1 MRRPPVAS
9 RPGNRRGFTL
19 IEMVMVLL
27 VLSAMAAVTVPSL
40 LEAPRDDDMTTA
52 TRRIEALFRLARD
65 SAARGG
71 QRINVV
77 IDSAKSRVWLDAP
90 DTFVPVA
97 DRLTAAEGGED
108 LGLPSGVKLELTE
121 TRATFSFAPSG
132 AAFADSLL
140 LVSSLGSRVI
150 TIQPWT
156 GDVLVR

>member
-1 MRRPPVAS
+1 MTRGGAWFRR
-9 RPGNRRGFTL
+9 GNRRGFTL

-27 VLSAMAAVTVPSL
+27 VLAAMAAVTVPSL
-40 LEAPRDDDMTTA
+40 LEAPRVDDMTTA

-77 IDSAKSRVWLDAP
+77 IDSATSRVWLDAP
-90 DTFVPVA
+90 DTFAPTA
-97 DRLTAAEGGED
+97 DNVTGAEDGED
-108 LGLPSGVKLELTE
+108 LRLPNGVKLELTE

-140 LVSSLGSRVI
+140 LVSSLGTRVI

-156 GDVLVR
+156 GDVVVR